1 MRGKQGLT
9 VRMGSLCLCG
19 LLYLSLL
26 PGAAQAYT
34 MEPDGFTITPNQE
47 TLDFWTQHK
56 YLLND
61 RGIYEVSADGWNFCA
76 EFHDGLLRVNDSI
89 SPPDGYTGYWTN
101 YVDKNGNLH
110 DLNRGRYAD
119 MYSFSGGYA
128 AVIGDDGGV
137 YSGLGYVNTKGNK
150 VVSPHGDYT
159 WLEVG
164 SSTTIR
170 YAGSFINGRAL
181 VLRKPE
187 VPSFGFGTDAYRDT
201 TTYNPN
207 APERWY
213 GFEYA
218 YIDPNG
224 KLLTGWTLIQ
234 DWEKVTKL
242 PLYDQ
247 DGVWIGH
254 REHGNS
260 VSDPHKPGSG
270 GQTGQPEQPE
280 QPFVPEFHAPAL
292 PEYNK
297 NAPSLFAST
306 AKITGVNV
314 GMAAYGG
321 MDVTVTNPTDVT
333 DAGVVAL
340 VAFSQEGSQGEAG
353 VFFLP
358 YEVPAGSSKTY
369 TISTPGIV
377 HQGIF
382 NGVWES
388 SGLPELM
395 ERYVDA
401 AIVTF
406 SDDADLH
413 AFYNTIPYEQ
423 YWYPRGSTGEF
434 QPVCDG
440 PAGTAW
446 LADVMGFQRTGN
458 YLSMIDYYPPGHE
471 LQGIPADTVDHSVC
485 ER

>member
-1 MRGKQGLT
+1 MKRTLGSALTAIVLT
-9 VRMGSLCLCG
+9 VTTLTV
-19 LLYLSLL
+19 
-26 PGAAQAYT
+26 PAQAYT

-47 TLDFWTQHK
+47 TLDFWTQYK
-56 YLLND
+56 YPLND

-76 EFHDGLLRVNDSI
+76 EFHDGLLRVNDSV
-89 SPPDGYTGYWTN
+89 SPPDGYNGYWTN
-101 YVDKNGNLH
+101 YVDKNGNLY
-110 DLNRGRYAD
+110 DLNRGRYGE

-128 AVIGDDGGV
+128 AVIGDDDGM
-137 YSGLGYVNTKGNK
+137 YSGMGYVNTKGDE

-170 YAGSFINGRAL
+170 YVGSFINGRAI
-181 VLRKPE
+181 VLRKPD
-187 VPSFGFGTDAYRDT
+187 VPSSGFGTDAYRDT
-201 TTYNPN
+201 TTYNPY

-218 YIDPNG
+218 YIDPAG

-234 DWEKVTKL
+234 DWEKVTGL

-254 REHGNS
+254 REHGSS
-260 VSDPHKPGSG
+260 VSDPYQPGG
-270 GQTGQPEQPE
+270 GETGQPE

-321 MDVTVTNPTDVT
+321 MDVTVTNPTGVT

-353 VFFLP
+353 VFFIP
-358 YEVPAGSSKTY
+358 YEVPAGESRTY
-369 TISTPGIV
+369 TVSTPGIV

-413 AFYNTIPYEQ
+413 AFYDTIPYEQ
-423 YWYPRGSTGEF
+423 FWYPRGSTGEF
-434 QPVCDG
+434 QPICDG

-446 LADVMGFQRTGN
+446 LWDVMGFQRTGD
-458 YLSMIDYYPPGHE
+458 YLPFISYYPPEHE